1 MTDRRRPHSFRVRM
15 LLGALLWMGRA
26 VGAAPDSV
34 EHRGISNASAA
45 VPVGDRWFVA
55 ASDEAN
61 RLLVYRVDAPGDA
74 EASLD
79 LSPTVLP
86 GDEPPELD
94 LEGGARI
101 GDVAYWIGSHARNK
115 DGKKRPYRRQL
126 LATRLVEDAGA
137 VRLERWGGSYTGLL
151 DDLGAIP
158 AYAALGLAS
167 AARQSPE
174 DGGLD
179 IEGLSAGPGGALW
192 IGFRSP
198 LFEDDRALLVSL
210 LNPSEVINGGRA
222 RFGDPVLLDLDGRGV
237 RDLAWSGREY
247 FLVAGNPS
255 KGGKSRLYRW
265 AGPGS
270 DPVRVPDTG
279 FKHFNPEGLAIYGTP
294 EAPRLLVVSD
304 DGNRVERIGGAA
316 RFRSFWVT
324 P

>member
-1 MTDRRRPHSFRVRM
+1 M

-26 VGAAPDSV
+26 VGAAPEAV

-61 RLLVYRVDAPGDA
+61 RLFVYRVDAPGDA

-79 LSPTVLP
+79 LSPTAVP
-86 GDEPPELD
+86 GAEPPEFD

-101 GDVAYWIGSHARNK
+101 GDVAYWIGSHGRNK

-126 LATRLVEDAGA
+126 LATRVVETNGT
-137 VRLERWGGSYTGLL
+137 VRLERVGGIYPDLL
-151 DDLGAIP
+151 DDLGAIT
-158 AYAALGLAS
+158 AYAALGLG
-167 AARQSPE
+167 AAAKRSPE
-174 DGGLD
+174 DGGVN
-179 IEGLSAGPGGALW
+179 IEGLSAGPDDALW

-198 LFEDDRALLVSL
+198 LSEAGRCLLAPL
-210 LNPSEVINGGRA
+210 LNPSGVIAGGRA
-222 RFGDPVLLDLDGRGV
+222 RFGDPVLLDLDGSGV
-237 RDLAWSGREY
+237 RDLAWSGRE
-247 FLVAGNPS
+247 FFVVAGNPS

-279 FKHFNPEGLAIYGTP
+279 FKHFNPEALAVYGTP
-294 EAPRLLVVSD
+294 GAPWLLVLSD
-304 DGNRVERIGGAA
+304 DGNRVDREGGAA
-316 RFRSFWVT
+316 RFRSFRVT

>member
-1 MTDRRRPHSFRVRM
+1 MTDRPRPRSFCVLM
-15 LLGALLWMGRA
+15 VLGAFLGGGRLSA
-26 VGAAPDSV
+26 AAPDSV

-74 EASLD
+74 ETFLD
-79 LSPTVLP
+79 LTPTAVP
-86 GDEPPELD
+86 GGEPPEFD

-101 GDVAYWIGSHARNK
+101 GDVAYWIGSHGRNK

-126 LATRLVEDAGA
+126 LATRLVQEAGA
-137 VRLERWGGSYTGLL
+137 VRLERTGSSYAELL

-158 AYAALGLAS
+158 SYAALGLTS
-167 AARQSPE
+167 AARRSPE
-174 DGGLD
+174 DGGVN
-179 IEGLSAGPGGALW
+179 IEGLAAGPDGVLW

-198 LFEDDRALLVSL
+198 LFDAERCLLAPL
-210 LNPSEVINGGRA
+210 LNPSEVVAGGRA

-237 RDLAWSGREY
+237 RDLAWSGRE
-247 FLVAGNPS
+247 FFVVAGNPS

-279 FKHFNPEGLAIYGTP
+279 FKHFNPEALAVYGTP
-294 EAPRLLVVSD
+294 EAPRLLVLSD
-304 DGNRVERIGGAA
+304 DGNRVEQAGGAA